1 MKRTASAYCKV
12 KPAPDRACRL
22 SLRSSRSCWR
32 LVYMLRSN
40 WLRAGS
46 RASRSLIWTRQ
57 LLRAIGVTLL
67 CRRRQVTPCWV
78 IAGLSKLLLL
88 SLRKTIL
95 ICSNV
100 KRRLTTSKMNTRRKI
115 SYSDRKAT
123 PSFKRSFWFR
133 PRVTTV
139 NRLQVKL
146 SVKRPVWARP
156 PGTVRLS

>member
-40 WLRAGS
+40 WVRAGS

-57 LLRAIGVTLL
+57 LLRVIGVTLL
-67 CRRRQVTPCWV
+67 CRRRQATPCWV
-78 IAGLSKLLLL
+78 IAGLSELLL
-88 SLRKTIL
+88 SLKKMIL

-100 KRRLTTSKMNTRRKI
+100 KRRLTTSKMNARRKI
-115 SYSDRKAT
+115 SYSDKKAT
-123 PSFKRSFWFR
+123 ASFKRSFWFR

-139 NRLQVKL
+139 NRLQL
-146 SVKRPVWARP
+146 IMSVKRPVWARP